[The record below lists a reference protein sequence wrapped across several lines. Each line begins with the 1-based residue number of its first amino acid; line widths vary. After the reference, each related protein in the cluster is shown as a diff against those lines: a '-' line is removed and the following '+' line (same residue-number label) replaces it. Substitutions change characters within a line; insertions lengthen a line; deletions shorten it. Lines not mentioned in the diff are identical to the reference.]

1 MVDKLRGVSE
11 RFLVTGGSRLVGE
24 VAVGGAKNS
33 VLKLMAA
40 ALLAEGTTTIT
51 NCPDILDVP
60 LMAEVLR
67 GLGCDVVISDAA
79 PGDRSVVAI
88 TTPSEP
94 KYHADFPAVTQFRAS
109 VCVLGPLMARCK
121 RAVVALPGGD
131 AIGSRPLDMHQAG
144 LRLLGATSE
153 IEHGCVVARAEELRG
168 ARIRLDF
175 PSVGAT
181 ENILM
186 AAVLAE
192 GETVIDNA
200 AREPDIVDLCNMLV
214 QMGAR
219 ISGAGTSVLT
229 IQGVEQL
236 HPTEHRVIGDRI
248 VAATWGIAAAMTQGD
263 VRVTGVNP
271 KHLALV
277 LDKLRSAGARISFE
291 VDGFRVIQPERPRA
305 VNFSTLPFPGFPTDL
320 QPMAIGLAAI
330 ADGTS
335 MITENIF
342 EARFRFVEEMIR
354 LGADARTDGHHA
366 VVRGI
371 PRLSSAPVWSSDIRA
386 GAGLVL
392 AGLVADGVTEVHD
405 VFHIDRGYPN
415 FVEQLQALGG
425 GVERVGVARTD
436 RERVGENAL

>member
-1 MVDKLRGVSE
+1 MDKLAGVSE
-11 RFLVTGGSRLVGE
+11 RFLVTGGNRLVGE

-40 ALLAEGTTTIT
+40 ALLAEGTSRIT

-67 GLGCDVVISDAA
+67 GLGCEVTIADES
-79 PGDRSVVAI
+79 PGDRSVVTI
-88 TTPSEP
+88 NTPAEP

-153 IEHGCVVARAEELRG
+153 IEHGCVVARADELQG

-219 ISGAGTSVLT
+219 VSGAGTSVLT
-229 IQGVEQL
+229 IQGSSACRR
-236 HPTEHRVIGDRI
+236 PTTV
-248 VAATWGIAAAMTQGD
+248 
-263 VRVTGVNP
+263 
-271 KHLALV
+271 
-277 LDKLRSAGARISFE
+277 SS
-291 VDGFRVIQPERPRA
+291 
-305 VNFSTLPFPGFPTDL
+305 
-320 QPMAIGLAAI
+320 AI
-330 ADGTS
+330 AS
-335 MITENIF
+335 S
-342 EARFRFVEEMIR
+342 RR
-354 LGADARTDGHHA
+354 
-366 VVRGI
+366 RGGS
-371 PRLSSAPVWSSDIRA
+371 PHR
-386 GAGLVL
+386 
-392 AGLVADGVTEVHD
+392 
-405 VFHIDRGYPN
+405 
-415 FVEQLQALGG
+415 
-425 GVERVGVARTD
+425 
-436 RERVGENAL
+436 

>member
-1 MVDKLRGVSE
+1 PHRPTDTRSTLGRHPTPEGDVPWRPGAGERSEGGCPARRWHPPVVDKLPVVSE

-67 GLGCDVVISDAA
+67 GLGCEVVISDGE
-79 PGDRSVVAI
+79 PGDRSVVTI

-94 KYHADFPAVTQFRAS
+94 KYHADFPAVRQFRAS

-229 IQGVEQL
+229 IQGVERL

-248 VAATWGIAAAMTQGD
+248 VAATWGIAAAMTRGD

-291 VDGFRVIQPERPRA
+291 VDGF
-305 VNFSTLPFPGFPTDL
+305 
-320 QPMAIGLAAI
+320 
-330 ADGTS
+330 
-335 MITENIF
+335 
-342 EARFRFVEEMIR
+342 
-354 LGADARTDGHHA
+354 
-366 VVRGI
+366 
-371 PRLSSAPVWSSDIRA
+371 
-386 GAGLVL
+386 
-392 AGLVADGVTEVHD
+392 
-405 VFHIDRGYPN
+405 
-415 FVEQLQALGG
+415 
-425 GVERVGVARTD
+425 
-436 RERVGENAL
+436 

>member
-1 MVDKLRGVSE
+1 MQGVASTKLFGVGE
-11 RFLVTGGSRLVGE
+11 RFLVTGGNRLSGE

-40 ALLAEGTTTIT
+40 SLLAEGTTTIT

-67 GLGCDVVISDAA
+67 GLGANVELDGSIV
-79 PGDRSVVAI
+79 RI
-88 TTPSEP
+88 TSPDEP
-94 KYHADFPAVTQFRAS
+94 KFEADFAAVRQFRAS
-109 VCVLGPLMARCK
+109 VCVLGPLVGRLK
-121 RAVVALPGGD
+121 RARVALPGGD

-144 LRLLGATSE
+144 LRQLGADCT
-153 IEHGCVVARAEELRG
+153 IEHGCVVASAERLHG
-168 ARIRLDF
+168 AEIQLEF

-192 GETVIDNA
+192 GVTTIHNA
-200 AREPDIVDLCNMLV
+200 AREPDVVDLCEMLC
-214 QMGAR
+214 QMGAE
-219 ISGAGTSVLT
+219 IEGAGTSTLT
-229 IQGVEQL
+229 ITGVPRL

-248 VAATWGIAAAMTQGD
+248 VAATWGIAAAMTRGD
-263 VRVTGVNP
+263 IAVTGVDP
-271 KHLALV
+271 AHLQLV
-277 LDKLRSAGARISFE
+277 LHKLHDAGAT
-291 VDGFRVIQPERPRA
+291 VTQHDNGFRVVQYERPKA
-305 VNFSTLPFPGFPTDL
+305 GNMATLPFPGFPTDL
-320 QPMAIGLAAI
+320 QPMAIALASV

-335 MITENIF
+335 MITENVF

-371 PRLSSAPVWSSDIRA
+371 PQLSSAPVWSSDIRA

-392 AGLVADGVTEVHD
+392 AGLVADGETEVHD
-405 VFHIDRGYPN
+405 VFHIDRGYPL
-415 FVEQLQALGG
+415 FVENLLSLGAEI
-425 GVERVGVARTD
+425 ERVSS
-436 RERVGENAL
+436 

>member
-1 MVDKLRGVSE
+1 MSE
-11 RFLVTGGSRLVGE
+11 RFLVTGGNRLTGE
-24 VAVGGAKNS
+24 VSVGGAKNS

-67 GLGCDVVISDAA
+67 GLGCEVVLE
-79 PGDRSVVAI
+79 GDEARI
-88 TTPSEP
+88 TTPAEP

-109 VCVLGPLMARCK
+109 VCVLGPLVARCR

-131 AIGSRPLDMHQAG
+131 AIGSRPLDMHQSG
-144 LRLLGATSE
+144 LELLGARSE
-153 IEHGCVVARAEELRG
+153 IQHGCVVAEADDLHG
-168 ARIRLDF
+168 ATIRLAF

-186 AAVLAE
+186 AAVLAK

-200 AREPDIVDLCNMLV
+200 AREPEIVDLCNMLRR
-214 QMGAR
+214 MGAQ
-219 ISGAGTSVLT
+219 IEGAGSTTLT
-229 IQGVEQL
+229 IRGVKTMQ
-236 HPTEHRVIGDRI
+236 PTTHRVIGDRI
-248 VAATWGIAAAMTQGD
+248 VAATWGIAAAMTRGD
-263 VRVTGVNP
+263 VRVRGVNP
-271 KHLALV
+271 KHLSLV
-277 LDKLRSAGARISFE
+277 LDKLRSAGSQVTME
-291 VDGFRVIQPERPRA
+291 PDGFRIVQEGRPTA
-305 VNFSTLPFPGFPTDL
+305 VNYATLPYPGFPTDL
-320 QPMAIGLAAI
+320 QPMAIGLAAV

-335 MITENIF
+335 MITENVF

-371 PRLSSAPVWSSDIRA
+371 PQLSSAPVWSSDIRA

-405 VFHIDRGYPN
+405 VFHIDRGYPR
-415 FVEQLQALGG
+415 FVENLTALGG
-425 GVERVGVARTD
+425 VIERVPAPVVA
-436 RERVGENAL
+436 G